1 MNHPIAEPLWPE
13 LAWLT
18 IALAIASCPLPALA
32 MGGHFDAD
40 DALMLEPGRC
50 QVEVWA
56 TAAPAA
62 HLHAQHLGP
71 ACRVGPLE
79 LGLAVDRL
87 VDSTGHGG
95 TSSRVAGVQ
104 LKWVTG
110 SLMPQLSIGLAAS
123 IARDSTPGT
132 ATARSL
138 YAALT
143 WFASDVWQWH
153 ANVGRDRDGQGE
165 QFNRAALAAEWAA
178 SDRLTLIAEILR
190 LGGAQNRRIGLRIS
204 LAEFTSIDM
213 SAMHTSSDGKRRWGL
228 GLNHEFGR

>member
-1 MNHPIAEPLWPE
+1 MAVFG
-13 LAWLT
+13 
-18 IALAIASCPLPALA
+18 ALIVCAIASCPLPAQA

-50 QVEVWA
+50 QVETWA
-56 TAAPAA
+56 ISAPAA
-62 HLHAQHLGP
+62 HSHAQHLGP

-79 LGLAVDRL
+79 LGLSVDRL
-87 VDSTGHGG
+87 VDNTGQAGA
-95 TSSRVAGVQ
+95 TSRVAGVQ
-104 LKWVTG
+104 LKWVTS
-110 SLMPQLSIGLAAS
+110 SLLPQFSVGLAAS

-143 WFASDVWQWH
+143 WFASDAWQWH
-153 ANVGRDRDGQGE
+153 VNVGRDRDGKSE

-178 SDRLTLIAEILR
+178 SDHFTLLAEVLR
-190 LGGAQNRRIGLRIS
+190 LGGARNRRIGLRIG

-228 GLNHEFGR
+228 GLNHEFSR